1 MDLFGQKFAAV
12 LFDLDGTLIS
22 SIDAVNR
29 SWARVSE
36 EFGSSVDRM
45 GAFHGVPAKQLVERL
60 LPDRSADE
68 KAAALQR
75 VTELETNDLEGIEVL
90 PGALKALTELG
101 EVNRCAVVTSCSR
114 GLADARLGATELPV
128 PAVTVTADDVTIG
141 KPDPA
146 PYLLGAERMGIDPSQ
161 CLVVEDAPAGCE
173 SGHAAGMK
181 VLAVEI
187 THERADLPAD
197 VIVPDLSAV
206 HFSVSNEGIF
216 VVKN

>member
-29 SWARVSE
+29 SWARVAE

-101 EVNRCAVVTSCSR
+101 EVNRCAEATPCSR
-114 GLADARLGATELPV
+114 DLADARLGATELPV

-141 KPDPA
+141 TPDPA
-146 PYLLGAERMGIDPSQ
+146 PSPLADARKGIDPRKY
-161 CLVVEDAPAGCE
+161 LVLEYAPAGCY